1 MAKDPY
7 KLLQEKEM
15 DVARIRREI
24 ESLRVVIPL
33 LDDDSRQAQ
42 TEEQLLA
49 AIGDQGNS
57 EPGNGQPGNGQPGN
71 EEDGGLGESHS
82 STRFWSFGRKKEARP

>member
-57 EPGNGQPGNGQPGN
+57 EPGNGQPGN

-82 STRFWSFGRKKEARP
+82 SMRFWSFGRKKEARP

>member
-57 EPGNGQPGNGQPGN
+57 EPGNGQPGN